1 MHVVV
6 TGAAGFIGS
15 NLCDALLAGGNTVVG
30 IDNFS
35 TGRRQFV
42 EGASKHAG
50 FELFELDLTE
60 AIDLASLLSG
70 ADAVIHLAANADV
83 RFGWSAPR
91 RDLEQNVLVTHALLE
106 AARQASVPRFIFS
119 STGSVY
125 GDTTTIPTPEDC
137 PFPRQTSLYGASKLA
152 AEAFIEAYAEGT
164 EMTTTVFRFVSNLGE
179 RYTHGH
185 VFDFVRSLRVDPS
198 RLTILGDGT
207 QRKSYLDV
215 SDCCN
220 AIVSLLDR
228 QGGHEVYNLGV
239 DDYCDIAS
247 SAGWISAR
255 LGYDPV
261 FEYTGGRQG
270 WIGDNPFIYLDTAKI
285 RATGWTPKF
294 GIREA
299 VERTVD
305 FLVDNDW
312 LFDNGDSPR

>member
-1 MHVVV
+1 MRVVV

-15 NLCDALLAGGNTVVG
+15 NLCDALLVGGHYVLGV
-30 IDNFS
+30 DNFS
-35 TGRRQFV
+35 TGRRRFL
-42 EGASKHAG
+42 GDATTHPG
-50 FELFELDLTE
+50 FELHELDLVDAPDIAT
-60 AIDLASLLSG
+60 LLSR

-106 AARQASVPRFIFS
+106 AARQASVPRFMFA

-125 GDTTTIPTPEDC
+125 GDATTIPTPENC

-152 AEAFIEAYAEGT
+152 AEAFIEAYAEGIG
-164 EMTTTVFRFVSNLGE
+164 MTTTVFRFVSNLGP

-185 VFDFVRSLRVDPS
+185 VFDFVRSLRADPT

-215 SDCCN
+215 SDCVS
-220 AIVSLLDR
+220 AIITLLER
-228 QGGHEVYNLGV
+228 QGGHEVFNLGV
-239 DDYCDIAS
+239 DDYCEVAS
-247 SAGWISAR
+247 SAGWICAR
-255 LGYDPV
+255 LGCAPTI
-261 FEYTGGRQG
+261 EYTGGRQG

-305 FLVDNDW
+305 FLVDNTW
-312 LFDNGDSPR
+312 LFDEEE